1 MASYDN
7 ISMQGAAVKKH
18 TAAIILAYLTLYVV
32 WGSTYLAIRIAVAT
46 MPPFYLVSLR
56 FIIAGLGFLAL
67 AIGTGRLRRWP
78 VKKEF
83 LSAGFLGL
91 FLLILGNGLVS
102 VGEET
107 VDSYIAAIIISSTPF
122 CVAFFNR
129 LFFKEKLHAAR
140 LAGMT
145 LGLAGVAIILWKGQG
160 VGFEFS
166 SGILFIIAGFLAW
179 SFATAMGSRLPV
191 HKDSIVNSGIEMTM
205 AGIIAFAGSI
215 FAYGS
220 PGKALAGVSGASWLA
235 MAYLAVIGGAAF
247 YAYTFL
253 LANEPSYR
261 LVSYAI
267 VNPLIAVLLGML
279 ILGEKAVPFL
289 WLGVPVI
296 LAGLVLMLYGERIGT
311 ILGKALQ
318 SVRNSR

>member
-1 MASYDN
+1 M
-7 ISMQGAAVKKH
+7 KKH
-18 TAAIILAYLTLYVV
+18 TAAIILAYFTLYIV

-46 MPPFYLVSLR
+46 MPPFYLVGLR

-67 AIGTGRLRRWP
+67 AAVTGRLSRWP
-78 VKKEF
+78 TKKEF

-129 LFFKEKLHAAR
+129 LLYRERLHAVR
-140 LAGMT
+140 LAGMA
-145 LGLAGVAIILWKGQG
+145 LGLAGVAIILWKGEG
-160 VGFEFS
+160 VGFEFTP
-166 SGILFIIAGFLAW
+166 GILFIIAGFLAW
-179 SFATAMGSRLPV
+179 SFATSTGSRLPV

-205 AGIIAFAGSI
+205 AGIVAFVGSI
-215 FAYGS
+215 FVYGS
-220 PGKALAGVSGASWLA
+220 PGMALAGVSGASWLA

-279 ILGEKAVPFL
+279 ILGEKAVPLL

-296 LAGLVLMLYGERIGT
+296 LAGLVLMLYGERIGA
-311 ILGKALQ
+311 LFRKAI
-318 SVRNSR
+318 SAKRGSR